1 MTRRPVVTGLGAT
14 TALGRGVSAFW
25 DGLLSG
31 RSGFRPVTL
40 FPVSRYVARNAAA
53 IAEVP
58 EDPEGELVLRAHL
71 FARAAAEEALE
82 DSGLFFGGERDALVL
97 GTTLAGNEAWTDRL
111 AGASRG
117 GAPLSGAA
125 PASVTRLL
133 ARRWGVRGPALT
145 VSVACASGTAAVG
158 IGAELIRRGEA
169 DRVLAGGA
177 DALSE
182 FVFSGFDALRALSPT
197 AARPFDR
204 RRDGLGLGEGAGFVV
219 LEEESAARARGARV
233 LARVAGYASAGD
245 GHHMTRP
252 SPGGEGIVR
261 ATRAAL
267 CQAHVLPEDVGFV
280 NAHGTATTFND
291 RMEANAFAALFGPRA
306 GQIPVD
312 SIKGAIGHT
321 LGAAG
326 ALEAVTLALVLAR
339 GVIPPTCG
347 FKEADPDCPLDVVT
361 SPRPFDGRVA
371 ISTSSAFAGTN
382 ACLVMERA

>member
-1 MTRRPVVTGLGAT
+1 MTRRPVVTGLGAL
-14 TALGRGVSAFW
+14 TALGRGVPAFW
-25 DGLLSG
+25 DGLLAG

-40 FPVSRYVARNAAA
+40 FPVSRYVARSAAE
-53 IAEVP
+53 IAEAP
-58 EDPEGELVLRAHL
+58 ADPEGELVLRAHL

-82 DSGLFFGGERDALVL
+82 SAGLFFGGERDALVL

-111 AGASRG
+111 AGAPRG
-117 GAPLSGAA
+117 GAPLSGSA
-125 PASVTRLL
+125 PASCTRLL

-158 IGAELIRRGEA
+158 IGAELIRRGDA

-197 AARPFDR
+197 VARPFDR

-219 LEEESAARARGARV
+219 LEEESTARGRGARV

-261 ATRAAL
+261 AARAAL

-291 RMEANAFAALFGPRA
+291 RMEANAFAALFGERA
-306 GQIPVD
+306 REIPVD

-326 ALEAVTLALVLAR
+326 ALEAVTLALVLSR

-347 FKEADPDCPLDVVT
+347 FEEPDPECPLDVVT
-361 SPRPFDGRVA
+361 SPRRFDARVA

-382 ACLVMERA
+382 ACLVLERA